1 MEEHNRSAG
10 SSTGSLK
17 GRGQV
22 CRVPTIVRIMQ
33 TNMVDELSELW
44 TKGENKGGIE
54 RVIKQKAWGSVA
66 EERLKDMGADMVVPL
81 NPKIS
86 AVRLL

>member
-1 MEEHNRSAG
+1 M
-10 SSTGSLK
+10 
-17 GRGQV
+17 
-22 CRVPTIVRIMQ
+22 MQ

-54 RVIKQKAWGSVA
+54 IVIKQKARGSVA
-66 EERLKDMGADMVVPL
+66 EERLKDMGAEVVVPL